1 MGLEIF
7 KWIFVLSIGWLFAV
21 CPAMA
26 ERKSLLVIADDN
38 PSYTRA
44 YQEIISGLLTNHDFL
59 IQEIALTPE
68 SHSAINSLL
77 MTNAADLIL
86 AIGNEANA
94 VVRAIPT
101 KAKIFSVKT
110 SMLLGHEVG
119 LSLSLD
125 EAIIQ
130 QKLRVYLPHIKQ
142 IHIADNGEST
152 LLFIDNQKTPKFI
165 KQTLANDQASLV
177 KYLWQTI
184 NTADPKTEAVWINN
198 DIDHFFMYKL
208 SERAWERNV
217 TLISSNL
224 THLESGI
231 LMVFYPNFKRMGKRL
246 GEMMSAKDNNSLSLV
261 PINDFNQ
268 GINLKAAL
276 HLGINIPALTEHFSV
291 IIK

>member
-1 MGLEIF
+1 MGLKTF

-26 ERKSLLVIADDN
+26 ERLLIIADDN

-44 YQEIISGLLTNHDFL
+44 YQEIIKGLRTNHDFFV
-59 IQEIALTPE
+59 QEITLTPT

-77 MTNAADLIL
+77 MTNEADLIL

-125 EAIIQ
+125 ETIIQ

-142 IHIADNGEST
+142 IYIADNGEPT
-152 LLFIDNQKTPKFI
+152 LLFTDNQKTPKFI

-217 TLISSNL
+217 ILISSNL

-231 LMVFYPNFKRMGKRL
+231 LMVFYPNFKMMGKRL

>member
-231 LMVFYPNFKRMGKRL
+231 LMVFYPNFKMMGKRL

>member
-110 SMLLGHEVG
+110 SMLLDHEVG

-231 LMVFYPNFKRMGKRL
+231 LMVFYPNFKMMGKRL

>member
-217 TLISSNL
+217 ILISSNL

-231 LMVFYPNFKRMGKRL
+231 LMVFYPNFKMMGKRL
-246 GEMMSAKDNNSLSLV
+246 GEMMSAKDNNSLALV